1 MYRVVGGDGGA
12 VRGRRGDGGVV
23 CVGGGDREWWCV
35 GRERD
40 VDVVRGRRGDG
51 GTVRGRGWGWWYS
64 EG

>member
-1 MYRVVGGDGGA
+1 M
-12 VRGRRGDGGVV
+12 
-23 CVGGGDREWWCV
+23 

-40 VDVVRGRRGDG
+40 VDAVRGRRGDG